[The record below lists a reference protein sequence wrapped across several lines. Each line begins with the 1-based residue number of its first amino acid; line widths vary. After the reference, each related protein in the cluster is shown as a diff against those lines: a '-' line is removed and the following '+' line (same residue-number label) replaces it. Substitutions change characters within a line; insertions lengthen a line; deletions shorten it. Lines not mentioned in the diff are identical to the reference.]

1 MFRDVI
7 SATVKHLL
15 TVIFPSKT
23 APKVD
28 VIVPILTAV
37 FYKFFKIV
45 IVFNF
50 KEGAK
55 FFVLVVV
62 GKYARFVKRVE

>member
-7 SATVKHLL
+7 SAAVQHFFS
-15 TVIFPSKT
+15 VIFPSET

-28 VIVPILTAV
+28 VIVPIFTAV

-45 IVFNF
+45 VVFNL
-50 KEGAK
+50 KESAK
-55 FFVLVVV
+55 FFVFVVV
-62 GKYARFVKRVE
+62 GKDARFVKRVE

>member
-1 MFRDVI
+1 MVGYLI
-7 SATVKHLL
+7 AAAVKHF
-15 TVIFPSKT
+15 TSIIFPRIT

-45 IVFNF
+45 VVLNF
-50 KEGAK
+50 KESTK
-55 FFVLVVV
+55 FFVFVVV